1 MMRSASLAALL
12 ALLALL
18 ALSACAFG
26 PNYSRPATPATAA
39 GGFVAATPV
48 TASPAAPPP
57 DWWRLYNDP
66 ALDAL
71 IAQAFAAN
79 TDLRVATANLRR
91 VRAVLSEARSQRLPT
106 TTATAAG
113 GYGRSIIT
121 VEHGKAAGV
130 DSEFYSLGFDASWEI
145 DLWGRVR
152 RSVEAARADV
162 GAAAAQRDGVAISVA
177 AETARAYADAC
188 STANQLAVAEHSLK
202 IQTDSFGVT
211 ERLYSAG
218 RGTPL
223 DVSRARAQLESTR
236 ATIAPFAASRR
247 DALYRLNVLTGR
259 PPEEAPAAAA
269 LACTRAPRLAQP
281 IPTGDGATLLQ
292 RRPDVRQAER
302 NLAAATARIGVQ
314 VASLFPQISLGGSAA
329 TQATSIG
336 NLFAPSTSSFSIG
349 PLISWTFPNIAATR
363 ARIRQARASAEGSLA
378 SFDGAVLAALRDTET
393 ALSDY
398 AGELDRNAALRVAR
412 DQSGEAA
419 RIVRLRYS
427 AGAENFLAVLDA
439 ERTLSTAEAQ
449 LAASDAQLTTN
460 QITLFKALGGGWEQA
475 PPPAGLAQR

>member
-1 MMRSASLAALL
+1 MTRAAILARLLPPLALAA
-12 ALLALL
+12 
-18 ALSACAFG
+18 CAVG
-26 PNYSRPATPATAA
+26 PNYSRPATPATAG
-39 GGFVAATPV
+39 GGFVAATPA
-48 TASPAAPPP
+48 TASPDAPRS
-57 DWWRLYNDP
+57 DWWRLYDDP

-106 TTATAAG
+106 TTGTAAG

-121 VEHGKAAGV
+121 GEHGKAAGV

-152 RSVEAARADV
+152 RSVEAARADTA
-162 GAAAAQRDGVAISVA
+162 AAAAQRDGVAITVA
-177 AETARAYADAC
+177 AETTRAYADAC
-188 STANQLAVAEHSLK
+188 SAAAQLAVAERSLK
-202 IQTDSFGVT
+202 IQTDSFGLT

-236 ATIAPFAASRR
+236 ATLPGFAAGRR

-259 PPEEAPAAAA
+259 PPEEPAAAA
-269 LACTRAPRLAQP
+269 ALSCTRPPRLTRP
-281 IPTGDGATLLQ
+281 IPTGDGAALLQ

-302 NLAAATARIGVQ
+302 TLAAATARIGVQ
-314 VASLFPQISLGGSAA
+314 VAALFPQISLGVSGA
-329 TQATSIG
+329 TQATSVG
-336 NLFAPSTSSFSIG
+336 NLFAPASTSFSLG

-378 SFDGAVLAALRDTET
+378 SFDGTVLTALRDTET

-398 AGELDRNAALRVAR
+398 AGELDRNAALKAAR

-419 RIVRLRYS
+419 RIVRLRYA
-427 AGAENFLAVLDA
+427 AGAENFLTVLDA
-439 ERTLSTAEAQ
+439 ERTLATAEAQ
-449 LAASDAQLTTN
+449 LAARDAQLTTA
-460 QITLFKALGGGWEQA
+460 QITLFKALGGGWDQA
-475 PPPAGLAQR
+475 PPPAGLAVR